1 MCIFHNPLT
10 LWTPPNHQDV
20 SGGMPVM
27 LEGTELPLWALEIDP
42 EREKA
47 KFKAYTAGGVG
58 WRGQARDPRLEPIV

>member
-1 MCIFHNPLT
+1 
-10 LWTPPNHQDV
+10 
-20 SGGMPVM
+20 MPVM

-58 WRGQARDPRLEPIV
+58 WRGQARGLRLRGA